1 MITIVSGSYRKDN
14 LTISLSNIYASILEQ
29 KNQAFQLLDFR
40 TLPVSFLYE
49 NEIFGNPSEEV
60 DNLLKRYIIQA
71 DKFIF
76 ITPEYNGSFPGIVK
90 AFIDICEP
98 KWFEGKKVA
107 LVGASTGR
115 AGNLRGMDHLTS
127 IFEHLEMHVL
137 PQKVPVSKIKTLIN
151 EDQIIT
157 EEETLQA
164 ITKQIDKFI
173 QF

>member
-14 LTISLSNIYASILEQ
+14 LTISLSNTYASILEER
-29 KNQAFQLLDFR
+29 NQPFQLLDFR

-49 NEIFGNPSEEV
+49 NEIFGNSSDTV
-60 DNLLKRYIIQA
+60 NNLLKTYIIDA

-98 KWFEGKKVA
+98 AWWVGKKAA
-107 LVGASTGR
+107 LVGTSTGR

-127 IFEHLEMHVL
+127 ILEHLEMHVM
-137 PQKVPVSKIKTLIN
+137 PQKLPVSKIKTLIDEHQN
-151 EDQIIT
+151 LTDPDTIGEVS
-157 EEETLQA
+157 
-164 ITKQIDKFI
+164 KQIDKFI
-173 QF
+173 QY